1 MSQNDTNKWDTSY
14 EWKIILLL
22 SLTFGLVGL
31 DRFILP
37 IILQSP
43 NSTMAADLGIAPE
56 YGGTLAGYLGMAWGI
71 SAFVMGFL
79 ADKLGRRAVLVPAIV
94 VFSLMSVFSGL
105 ATSVVMLVMVRVIMG
120 LAEGP
125 VASTGVAV
133 AVEASKPSR
142 RGMNNGIFQCMI
154 SLFGLAL
161 APFIATRLLEVYN
174 WPVVF
179 MLVGAPGLIL
189 AIIMWFV
196 VREPLKQAADAPSG
210 APVAS
215 AVPSLSFNAV
225 LGMFGHRN
233 AKVAPLTLICAMGGI
248 FVIAAFLTA
257 YLTGPVEANG
267 LGLDS
272 LTAGS
277 IFTAVGVG
285 GCIGQF
291 AMPALSDILGRK
303 LTTLASYIL
312 AAVFL
317 YAFSQAGPENTTVLW
332 VLLFFSS
339 LFNFAALA
347 ILAGPVAAEA
357 APAGMLASMAGF
369 VIFAGEF
376 VGGGISP
383 IIATGLASAYGLK
396 AALYFAACGL
406 VLGFIVA
413 LFLKETA
420 PRKVAL
426 HVGKEEATPP
436 M

>member
-1 MSQNDTNKWDTSY
+1 MSQNDSSTGNWDTDY
-14 EWKIILLL
+14 EWKIIMLLA
-22 SLTFGLVGL
+22 LTFGLVGL

-37 IILQSP
+37 IILQDP
-43 NSTMAADLGIAPE
+43 NSSMAMDLGLTPQD
-56 YGGTLAGYLGMAWGI
+56 GGMLAGYLGMAWGI
-71 SAFVMGFL
+71 SAFVMGYM
-79 ADKLGRRAVLVPAIV
+79 ADKLGRRAVLVPAILI
-94 VFSLMSVFSGL
+94 FSLMSAFSGL
-105 ATSVVMLVMVRVIMG
+105 ATSIGFLVIVRVIMG

-133 AVEASKPSR
+133 AFEASKPSR
-142 RGMNNGIFQCMI
+142 RGLNNGIFQCMI

-161 APFIATRLLEVYN
+161 APIIASRLLAIYE

-179 MLVGAPGLIL
+179 MLVAAPGVII

-196 VREPLKQAADAPSG
+196 IREPLKQVAEKQDNA
-210 APVAS
+210 APVAELS
-215 AVPSLSFNAV
+215 MKSL

-248 FVIAAFLTA
+248 FVIAALLFA
-257 YLTGPVEANG
+257 YLTAPEVAGG
-267 LGLDS
+267 LGLES
-272 LTAGS
+272 FTAANVFS
-277 IFTAVGVG
+277 AVGVG

-291 AMPALSDILGRK
+291 AMPALSDIIGRK
-303 LTTLASYIL
+303 MTTLASYIL
-312 AAVFL
+312 AAIFL

-332 VLLFFSS
+332 TLLFFSS

-357 APAGMLASMAGF
+357 APPGMLASMAGF

-376 VGGGISP
+376 IGGGISP
-383 IIATGLASAYGLK
+383 IIAGGLATEYGLR
-396 AALYFAACGL
+396 AAIYFAVCGL

-413 LFLKETA
+413 LFLEETA
-420 PRKVAL
+420 PRKVAMHL
-426 HVGKEEATPP
+426 GKEEATPP

>member
-1 MSQNDTNKWDTSY
+1 MSKIDTSSWDSSY

-43 NSTMAADLGIAPE
+43 SSSMGADLGLTPE
-56 YGGTLAGYLGMAWGI
+56 QGGALAGYLGMAWGV
-71 SAFVMGFL
+71 SAFVMGYM
-79 ADKLGRRAVLVPAIV
+79 ADKLGRRAVLVPAILI
-94 VFSLMSVFSGL
+94 FSLMSAFSGL
-105 ATSVVMLVMVRVIMG
+105 ATTVTMLVVVRVIMG

-133 AVEASKPSR
+133 AFEASKPSR
-142 RGMNNGIFQCMI
+142 RGLNNGFFQCMI

-161 APFIATRLLEVYN
+161 GPVIASRLLEVYN

-179 MLVGAPGLIL
+179 MLVGAPGVII
-189 AIIMWFV
+189 AVIMWFV
-196 VREPLKQAADAPSG
+196 IREPMKQAAEAGND
-210 APVAS
+210 S
-215 AVPSLSFNAV
+215 ANNSLSIGSV

-248 FVIAAFLTA
+248 FVIAALLFA
-257 YLTGPVEANG
+257 YLTAPEVAGG
-267 LGLDS
+267 LGLDPV
-272 LTAGS
+272 TAGNVFS
-277 IFTAVGVG
+277 AVGVG

-291 AMPALSDILGRK
+291 AMPALSDVLGRK
-303 LTTLASYIL
+303 MTTLASYIL

-317 YAFSQAGPENTTVLW
+317 YTFSQTGPENTTVLW
-332 VLLFFSS
+332 ILLFFSS

-357 APAGMLASMAGF
+357 APPGMLASMAGF

-376 VGGGISP
+376 IGGGISP
-383 IIATGLASAYGLK
+383 IIAGGLAAEHGLRSAI
-396 AALYFAACGL
+396 YFAAGGL
-406 VLGFIVA
+406 ALGFIVA
-413 LFLKETA
+413 LFMVETA
-420 PRKVAL
+420 PSKVGL
-426 HVGKEEATPP
+426 HMGKEESTPP

>member
-1 MSQNDTNKWDTSY
+1 MSQNDASNWDTDY

-22 SLTFGLVGL
+22 ALTFGLVGL

-37 IILQSP
+37 VILQSP
-43 NSTMAADLGIAPE
+43 SSTMAADLGLTPQD
-56 YGGTLAGYLGMAWGI
+56 GGTLAGYLGMAWGI
-71 SAFVMGFL
+71 SAFVMGYM
-79 ADKLGRRAVLVPAIV
+79 ADKLGRRAVLVPAILI
-94 VFSLMSVFSGL
+94 FSVMSIFSGL
-105 ATSVVMLVMVRVIMG
+105 ATSITFLVIVRVIMG

-142 RGMNNGIFQCMI
+142 RGLNNGIFQCMI

-161 APFIATRLLEVYN
+161 APIIATELLEVYN

-179 MLVGAPGLIL
+179 MLVGAPGIII

-196 VREPLKQAADAPSG
+196 IREPLKQMAEQQDGSSAP
-210 APVAS
+210 APE
-215 AVPSLSFNAV
+215 LSIKSV

-248 FVIAAFLTA
+248 FVIAALLMGYLTA
-257 YLTGPVEANG
+257 PLAIGG
-267 LGLDS
+267 LELDPI
-272 LTAGS
+272 TAGRVFS
-277 IFTAVGVG
+277 AVGVG

-291 AMPALSDILGRK
+291 AMPALSDFIGRK
-303 LTTLASYIL
+303 ITTLVSYIL

-317 YAFSQAGPENTTVLW
+317 LAFSQAGPENTTVLW
-332 VLLFFSS
+332 ILMFFTA

-357 APAGMLASMAGF
+357 APVGMIASMAGF

-376 VGGGISP
+376 IGGGISP
-383 IIATGLASAYGLK
+383 IIATNLVDAYSFK
-396 AALYFAACGL
+396 APLYFAACGL
-406 VLGFIVA
+406 ALGFVVA
-413 LFLKETA
+413 LFLEETA

-426 HVGKEEATPP
+426 HLGKEEATPP

>member
-1 MSQNDTNKWDTSY
+1 MSQNDSSNWDTSY

-37 IILQSP
+37 VILQDP
-43 NSTMAADLGIAPE
+43 NSTMGVDLGLTPE
-56 YGGTLAGYLGMAWGI
+56 DGGVLAGYLGMAWGV
-71 SAFVMGFL
+71 SAFVMGYM
-79 ADKLGRRAVLVPAIV
+79 ADKLGRRAVLVPAILI
-94 VFSLMSVFSGL
+94 FSLMSAFSGM
-105 ATSVVMLVMVRVIMG
+105 ATSIMMLVIVRVIMG

-142 RGMNNGIFQCMI
+142 MGLNNGIFQCMI

-161 APFIATRLLEVYN
+161 APFIASRLLAIYE
-174 WPVVF
+174 WHMVF
-179 MLVGAPGLIL
+179 MLVAIPGVII

-196 VREPLKQAADAPSG
+196 IREPLKQMANKPGGEAAPEMSMK
-210 APVAS
+210 S
-215 AVPSLSFNAV
+215 V

-248 FVIAAFLTA
+248 FVIAALLFA
-257 YLTGPVEANG
+257 YLTAPEVAGG
-267 LGLDS
+267 LGLES
-272 LTAGS
+272 FAAANV
-277 IFTAVGVG
+277 FTAVGVG
-285 GCIGQF
+285 GAIGQF
-291 AMPALSDILGRK
+291 AMPALSDIFGRK
-303 LTTLASYIL
+303 ITTLISYIL

-317 YAFSQAGPENTTVLW
+317 FTFSQAGPENTTVLW
-332 VLLFFSS
+332 ILLFFSS

-357 APAGMLASMAGF
+357 APPGMLASMAGF

-376 VGGGISP
+376 IGGGISP
-383 IIATGLASAYGLK
+383 IIAGGLATDYGLR
-396 AALYFAACGL
+396 AAIYFACCGL
-406 VLGFIVA
+406 ALGFVVA
-413 LFLKETA
+413 LFLQETA
-420 PRKVAL
+420 PSKVAHL
-426 HVGKEEATPP
+426 HMGKEEATPP

>member
-1 MSQNDTNKWDTSY
+1 MSKIDTSSWDSSY

-43 NSTMAADLGIAPE
+43 SSSMGADLGLTPE
-56 YGGTLAGYLGMAWGI
+56 QGGALAGYLGMAWGV
-71 SAFVMGFL
+71 SAFVMGYM
-79 ADKLGRRAVLVPAIV
+79 ADKLGRRAVLVPAILI
-94 VFSLMSVFSGL
+94 FSLMSAFSGL
-105 ATSVVMLVMVRVIMG
+105 ATTVTMLVVVRVIMG

-133 AVEASKPSR
+133 AFEASKPSR
-142 RGMNNGIFQCMI
+142 RGLNNGSFQCMI

-161 APFIATRLLEVYN
+161 GPVIASRLLEVYN

-179 MLVGAPGLIL
+179 MLVGAPGVII
-189 AIIMWFV
+189 AVIMWFV
-196 VREPLKQAADAPSG
+196 IREPMKQAAEAGND
-210 APVAS
+210 S
-215 AVPSLSFNAV
+215 ANNSLSIGSV

-248 FVIAAFLTA
+248 FVIAALLFA
-257 YLTGPVEANG
+257 YLTAPEVAGG
-267 LGLDS
+267 LGLDPV
-272 LTAGS
+272 TAGNVFS
-277 IFTAVGVG
+277 AVGVG

-291 AMPALSDILGRK
+291 AMPALSDVLGRK
-303 LTTLASYIL
+303 MTTLASYIL

-317 YAFSQAGPENTTVLW
+317 YTFSQTGPENTTVLW
-332 VLLFFSS
+332 ILLFFSS

-357 APAGMLASMAGF
+357 APPGMLASMAGF

-376 VGGGISP
+376 IGGGISP
-383 IIATGLASAYGLK
+383 IIAGGLAAEHGLRSAI
-396 AALYFAACGL
+396 YFAAGGL
-406 VLGFIVA
+406 ALGFIVA
-413 LFLKETA
+413 LFMVETA
-420 PRKVAL
+420 PSKVGL
-426 HVGKEEATPP
+426 HMGKEESTPP